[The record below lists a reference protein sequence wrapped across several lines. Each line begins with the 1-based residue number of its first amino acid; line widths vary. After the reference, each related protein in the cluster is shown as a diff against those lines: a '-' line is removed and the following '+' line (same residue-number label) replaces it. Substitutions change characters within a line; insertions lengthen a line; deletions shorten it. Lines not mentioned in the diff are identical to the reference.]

1 MKECIRRALR
11 TFIQA
16 AAGYLAANL
25 VIVVSNTDTGDY
37 DALKMALIGL
47 VSSAVAAGIAAL
59 MNMQA
64 CPIDKADRIQ
74 SGDDKEDDNDNGD
87 A

>member
-25 VIVVSNTDTGDY
+25 VIVVSSTDTGDY

-64 CPIDKADRIQ
+64 CPIDKAGQ
-74 SGDDKEDDNDNGD
+74 TQPEEDDNDNGD